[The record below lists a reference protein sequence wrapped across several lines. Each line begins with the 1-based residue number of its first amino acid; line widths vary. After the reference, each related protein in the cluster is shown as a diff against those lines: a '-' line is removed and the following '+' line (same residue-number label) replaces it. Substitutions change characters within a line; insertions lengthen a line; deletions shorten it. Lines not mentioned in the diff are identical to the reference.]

1 MPAWARRAAGLERVP
16 LVRYSS
22 VPAAPCRGTDFQTH
36 VRTMASTPPA
46 PADTHA
52 DWTFEAAL
60 DRLGE
65 IVGRIEGESLELDES
80 LALFEEGVRLL
91 RFAEGVLEGADQR
104 IRQLL
109 DDGLGGSTLQDF
121 AEEP

>member
-1 MPAWARRAAGLERVP
+1 MPNTTIA
-16 LVRYSS
+16 
-22 VPAAPCRGTDFQTH
+22 TD
-36 VRTMASTPPA
+36 A
-46 PADTHA
+46 HA

-65 IVGRIEGESLELDES
+65 IVARIEGESLELDES
-80 LALFEEGVRLL
+80 LALFEEGMRLL

-109 DDGLGGSTLQDF
+109 DDGLGGSRLEDF
-121 AEEP
+121 AGEP